1 MASGLSWV
9 CGDNDDTNGP
19 FTSQKSQRVG
29 NTSVADEFISKQL
42 ESKSS
47 LAQNKRMKRRK
58 NTKIQNKAKNPNCK
72 NLSVREKH

>member
-9 CGDNDDTNGP
+9 CGDNDDTNGN
-19 FTSQKSQRVG
+19 FTSKNSQRVR

-47 LAQNKRMKRRK
+47 LAQNKRMKRLR
-58 NTKIQNKAKNPNCK
+58 NTKIQNKTKNTNGK
-72 NLSVREKH
+72 F